1 LNHVSHGSMIVDG
14 LRFADE
20 SFRLQS
26 RNTPETGRALKIQR
40 GLKAFLIGEI
50 NLSSSIVP
58 YTLKILKSHVE
69 VTFHPPIVEGTWSDI
84 EKLGDEVTREI
95 EHRES
100 PKCLIDLSPLSYM
113 GSSLVAVLVRIW
125 KEVKNN
131 DGRMVIVV
139 SHSIVE
145 ETLTLAGLDK
155 IWNLYGDMESAY
167 REIGVPLQNPS
178 TPPANSGHRKV
189 LIGVVVL
196 AVVILGIS
204 FFLINQQP

>member
-1 LNHVSHGSMIVDG
+1 M
-14 LRFADE
+14 
-20 SFRLQS
+20 
-26 RNTPETGRALKIQR
+26 
-40 GLKAFLIGEI
+40 
-50 NLSSSIVP
+50 SSSIVP
-58 YTLKILKSHVE
+58 YTLKILKSHVG

-84 EKLGDEVTREI
+84 EKMGDEVIREI

-100 PKCLIDLSPLSYM
+100 PDCMIDLSHLSYM

-155 IWNLYGDMESAY
+155 IWNIYGDMDSACLA
-167 REIGVPLQNPS
+167 IGVPLQNPMIL
-178 TPPANSGHRKV
+178 PANSGRRNV

-196 AVVILGIS
+196 AVAILGIS
-204 FFLINQQP
+204 FFLINQQQ